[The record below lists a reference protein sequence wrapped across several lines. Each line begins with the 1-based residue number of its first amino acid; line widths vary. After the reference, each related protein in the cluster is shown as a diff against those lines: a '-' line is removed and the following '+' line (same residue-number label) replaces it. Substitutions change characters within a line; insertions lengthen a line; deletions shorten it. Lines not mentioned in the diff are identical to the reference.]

1 MPAADRFTPAT
12 ARTEG
17 ESPVSESTVD
27 QTTAEHVRQL
37 LAEAKLLESAFEP
50 TPGVTA
56 APAAPT
62 VPVPPPGYTLR
73 TVHRTTAD
81 GGSEVSYEVVPL
93 SPIPAAGPAAR
104 PTETPSAR
112 RDLPDWLIANSRKIK
127 AVAYLSAGGTIAAA
141 AALYGPAVGAGAA
154 AAAAGLW
161 AATLT
166 ALKFIAAVVVGGVI
180 LGALLGGTKGSK
192 SKTGTFEGTLQGT
205 WKQD

>member
-1 MPAADRFTPAT
+1 M
-12 ARTEG
+12 
-17 ESPVSESTVD
+17 
-27 QTTAEHVRQL
+27 
-37 LAEAKLLESAFEP
+37 
-50 TPGVTA
+50 
-56 APAAPT
+56 
-62 VPVPPPGYTLR
+62 
-73 TVHRTTAD
+73 
-81 GGSEVSYEVVPL
+81 VPL
-93 SPIPAAGPAAR
+93 SPIPAAGPAVR
-104 PTETPSAR
+104 PAEAPSAR

-127 AVAYLSAGGTIAAA
+127 AVAYLSAGGTVATA

-180 LGALLGGTKGSK
+180 LGALLGGTKGSGK